1 MDRSAVAAAYDRQAD
16 TVYRI
21 CYAYMKNAADAEDMV
36 QETFLRLIGHIDRIQ
51 NPEHEKAWLI
61 VTASNLCKNQL
72 RYWWRRNTSLDEAM
86 PAKSEPVIDDTCR
99 AVLALPE
106 KYRLALYLYYY
117 EGYTTPEIA
126 RMLHRKDATVRSWL
140 HTGRTLLRRQLGE
153 SEREDFHE

>member
-61 VTASNLCKNQL
+61 VTCAKTSCATGGGATPH
-72 RYWWRRNTSLDEAM
+72 WTRRCPPKVS
-86 PAKSEPVIDDTCR
+86 R
-99 AVLALPE
+99 
-106 KYRLALYLYYY
+106 
-117 EGYTTPEIA
+117 
-126 RMLHRKDATVRSWL
+126 
-140 HTGRTLLRRQLGE
+140 
-153 SEREDFHE
+153 

>member
-61 VTASNLCKNQL
+61 GHRLQPVQK
-72 RYWWRRNTSLDEAM
+72 
-86 PAKSEPVIDDTCR
+86 PAAPLV
-99 AVLALPE
+99 AAQHL
-106 KYRLALYLYYY
+106 
-117 EGYTTPEIA
+117 
-126 RMLHRKDATVRSWL
+126 
-140 HTGRTLLRRQLGE
+140 TGRGDARQK
-153 SEREDFHE
+153 